1 MKIIEALLRR
11 LEAACQAIAAVLILS
26 IMVIVFADVVLR
38 YLFNHPIP
46 WAYDLIN
53 LYLMAGLY
61 FLALSYTYAAHAH
74 IGVDIL
80 LQRLPVGGVRVAEC
94 IACGVAIPFFALMA
108 GVGAGR
114 AWENWVNGDVVS
126 GPVAWP
132 TWGGPAFMAFGAGLL
147 VARLAFRFVGN
158 VASLATGCDIVE
170 PLELGAHGGAE

>member
-1 MKIIEALLRR
+1 MKFIGALIRMV
-11 LEAACQAIAAVLILS
+11 ESVCQAIAAMLILA
-26 IMVIVFADVVLR
+26 IMLIVFTDVVLR

-80 LQRLPVGGVRVAEC
+80 LQWLPTAGVRVAEC
-94 IACGVAIPFFALMA
+94 IACAVAMPFFALMA
-108 GVGAGR
+108 RVGASR
-114 AWENWVNGDVVS
+114 SYENWANGDVVS

-132 TWGGPAFMAFGAGLL
+132 TWGGPAFMTFGAALL
-147 VARLAFRFVGN
+147 VVRLTYRLVGN
-158 VASLATGCDIVE
+158 MASVATGRNVVE
-170 PLELGAHGGAE
+170 PLELGTHAGAE